1 MCVCVCVCVCVC
13 ARACVCVCSAEFFCG
28 RLRLANFIPSPI
40 VHRVIQGLIEQR
52 GEDDCWVLAHRG
64 ALGLAWQKQ
73 GRCADA
79 EALWVEVL
87 SLQEARG
94 SQGEYAHV
102 TRSRLH
108 ALRQGKVVG
117 IPEPRWP
124 GMTNQS

>member
-1 MCVCVCVCVCVC
+1 MC
-13 ARACVCVCSAEFFCG
+13 ARARSAEFFCG
-28 RLRLANFIPSPI
+28 HLRLANSISSPI

-52 GEDDCWVLAHRG
+52 GEDDCWVLAYRG

-94 SQGEYAHV
+94 SQGEYAHI

-108 ALRQGKVVG
+108 ALRKGKVVG